1 MSVAA
6 PVPLAGGLPRS
17 LTDWLFVL
25 YAAGVLAALVWYSY
39 RYARLRALL
48 WRGREDAAVRAAVDA
63 AAEKY
68 GSSPAAR

>member
-25 YAAGVLAALVWYSY
+25 YAAGVLAALVWV
-39 RYARLRALL
+39 RLPLCEAARPALAGAGGRRRARR
-48 WRGREDAAVRAAVDA
+48 RGRR
-63 AAEKY
+63 
-68 GSSPAAR
+68 G